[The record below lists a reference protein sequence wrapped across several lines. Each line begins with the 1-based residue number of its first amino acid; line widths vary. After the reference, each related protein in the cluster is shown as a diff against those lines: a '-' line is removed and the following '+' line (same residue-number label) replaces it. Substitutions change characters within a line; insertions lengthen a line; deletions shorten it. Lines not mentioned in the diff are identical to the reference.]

1 MFYIQKY
8 KKRKKQT
15 FLSLISLVIIF
26 IEPSTKS
33 SQCSSLSDGESFECF
48 GENDHMT
55 ARIDN
60 NRSGTVVGETGVD
73 LDLAPQIHRYGIEII
88 FEQF

>member
-1 MFYIQKY
+1 
-8 KKRKKQT
+8 
-15 FLSLISLVIIF
+15 
-26 IEPSTKS
+26 
-33 SQCSSLSDGESFECF
+33 
-48 GENDHMT
+48 MT

-88 FEQF
+88 FEQFWLISTFMLSVILKETQSHVILGRELA

>member
-1 MFYIQKY
+1 
-8 KKRKKQT
+8 
-15 FLSLISLVIIF
+15 
-26 IEPSTKS
+26 
-33 SQCSSLSDGESFECF
+33 
-48 GENDHMT
+48 MT